1 MKIAITGGIAEGK
14 STVVAFLSQLGASV
28 ASADEIAREVM
39 HEPAVIAELESCFGA
54 ELLSDRERFR
64 REVLQSPEARRR
76 LNKIVHPEVARRL
89 ESIPAGYVEV
99 PLLYEARLQ
108 HLFDAVWV
116 VTCGAEEQA
125 RRLRARYGPNADLE
139 ALRAWQLPTLSKIR
153 IADVVI
159 RTDPTFEIVQIST
172 EQAHWGLFSR

>member
-39 HEPAVIAELESCFGA
+39 HEPAVIAELERCFGGD
-54 ELLSDRERFR
+54 LLADRARFR

-76 LNKIVHPEVARRL
+76 LNKIVHPGVAKRI
-89 ESIPAGYVEV
+89 EQIPSGYVEV

-116 VTCGAEEQA
+116 VTCGPEEQA
-125 RRLRARYGPNADLE
+125 RRLLSRYGQTADVR

-159 RTDPTFEIVQIST
+159 RTDTTFEIVQIST
-172 EQAHWGLFSR
+172 EQAHRGLFSR

>member
-39 HEPAVIAELESCFGA
+39 HEPAVIAELEECFGA
-54 ELLSDRERFR
+54 DLVADRERFR

-76 LNKIVHPEVARRL
+76 LNRIVHPGVAAHIEQIL
-89 ESIPAGYVEV
+89 SGYVEV

-108 HLFDAVWV
+108 NLFDAVWV
-116 VTCGAEEQA
+116 VTCGPEEQA
-125 RRLRARYGPNADLE
+125 RRLIARYGRTADVE

-159 RTDPTFEIVQIST
+159 RTDTTFEIVQIST
-172 EQAHWGLFSR
+172 EQAHRGLFSR

>member
-39 HEPAVIAELESCFGA
+39 QEPRVVLELEACFGA
-54 ELLSDRERFR
+54 ELLGDRERFR
-64 REVLQSPEARRR
+64 REVLQRPEARRK
-76 LNKIVHPEVARRL
+76 LNKIVHPSVAGRI
-89 ESIPAGYVEV
+89 EQIPSGYVEV

-116 VTCGAEEQA
+116 VTCGPEEQA
-125 RRLRARYGPNADLE
+125 RRLTARYGETADLK
-139 ALRAWQLPTLSKIR
+139 ALRGWQLPTLSKIR

-159 RTDPTFEIVQIST
+159 RTDTTFEIVQNST
-172 EQAHWGLFSR
+172 EQAHRGLFSR